1 MVIGVRMSATSA
13 YWITPKGV
21 IVEPATYH
29 IGSVIKYPKKFGLSA
44 DYLKSVYDKHNE
56 RMSPHL
62 EGKAREEIMAKL
74 IRSGYVRIRQM
85 NRGNFTIQLNK
96 LTPKVTDDL
105 WLWANKMI
113 NDKIIK
119 DKYADVVIH
128 QLSNRKMTRTS
139 LNDLASGATIKE
151 SIGGERRLLL
161 KEDTD
166 KVKIY
171 TEDEYMNEDDVI
183 YKHLK

>member
-1 MVIGVRMSATSA
+1 MGATSA

-21 IVEPATYH
+21 IIEPSTYH

-44 DYLKSVYDKHNE
+44 DYIKSVYDKHDE

-62 EGKAREEIMAKL
+62 EGKAREEIMTKL
-74 IRSGYVRIRQM
+74 IKSGYIRIREM
-85 NRGNFTIQLNK
+85 NRGN
-96 LTPKVTDDL
+96 DDL
-105 WLWANKMI
+105 WMWANKMI

-119 DKYADVVIH
+119 DIYADVVIH

-139 LNDLASGATIKE
+139 VNDIASGSIIKE
-151 SIGGERRLLL
+151 SIGGERRFLL
-161 KEDTD
+161 KEETD
-166 KVKIY
+166 KIKIY

-183 YKHLK
+183 YKHLR